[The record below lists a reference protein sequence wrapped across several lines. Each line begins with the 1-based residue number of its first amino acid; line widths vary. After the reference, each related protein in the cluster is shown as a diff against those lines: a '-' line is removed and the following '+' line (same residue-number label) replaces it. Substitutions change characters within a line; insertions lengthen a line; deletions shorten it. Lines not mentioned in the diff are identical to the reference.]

1 MEVDVPEKIEN
12 LDMDWKSD
20 HESILVNWCDTAQCY
35 RWLCFASHEKYSK
48 LQYMFSIPTIIMST
62 VIGAASFTT
71 IATSTQFGSY
81 MPLIIGSVNITIGIL
96 NTVQQYFKISE
107 YNEHYR
113 ICGLAWAKLER
124 TIEFELSKSRHER
137 NEVGPFLRKASED
150 LERLMET
157 TPLFPKE
164 IICVLAIKLQSDQF
178 RNVRTPS
185 VLTDFHPSAE
195 YISSWHKEEEI
206 NAIL

>member
-1 MEVDVPEKIEN
+1 M
-12 LDMDWKSD
+12 
-20 HESILVNWCDTAQCY
+20 
-35 RWLCFASHEKYSK
+35 
-48 LQYMFSIPTIIMST
+48 
-62 VIGAASFTT
+62 
-71 IATSTQFGSY
+71 
-81 MPLIIGSVNITIGIL
+81 
-96 NTVQQYFKISE
+96 
-107 YNEHYR
+107 
-113 ICGLAWAKLER
+113 
-124 TIEFELSKSRHER
+124 SKSRHER

-164 IICVLAIKLQSDQF
+164 IICVLAIKLQSEQF

-195 YISSWHKEEEI
+195 YISSWHKEKEEDAI